1 MAEKN
6 KIPLVVLVDGS
17 NYLYRAFYAIPMLTN
32 SKGFPT
38 NAIYGFTNMLLKL
51 LRELEPDYI
60 VISFD
65 VKGPTTRHEEFT
77 DYKAT
82 RKPMPD
88 DLKPQIPFIKDIVR
102 GFSIPVLEK
111 QGVEADDIIG
121 TLAQRVS
128 KKDWRVVIVSG
139 DKDLMQLVDKNITM
153 IDTMK
158 DKIYDVAAVKERFG
172 VAPDK
177 VVEILGLMG
186 DTSDN
191 IPGVP
196 GIGPKT
202 AQRLIEEY
210 GSVEA
215 ILQNAEKLKNVKLR
229 ESFRKYA
236 EQARLSRQLALIR
249 KDIEFDFDIQ
259 DAARKEPDK
268 ELLAQLFSEF
278 EFSSLLQEI
287 KRETKEP
294 AKDCKLVLDE
304 EALAE
309 LVASLTD
316 CREISFE
323 IIGEKN
329 PSTHL
334 IGIALSTGSDAFYIP
349 WGHTH
354 AKEQLKKNNVL
365 TALAPIFSNAKIK
378 KYIHDLKTALVSL
391 ENFAVDVESGKDTK
405 SQSKAYRGGEEE
417 STLHSPGRHPTYS
430 TIHRG
435 ADDEAN
441 KGRRMNA
448 TWYDIML
455 AAYLLNPAKNS
466 YELAEIA
473 WEYLHEQIPV
483 PNDVAG
489 GKGKTYPLVLVP
501 PEKMAAYGG
510 RRADAVFALF
520 PLFAGKLKDIN
531 TAELFHK
538 VEMPLLY
545 VLADMEKKGVLVDTS
560 LLKQMSAELGQLLS
574 ISEEKIFRLA
584 GEKFNINSPKQLQSV
599 LFEKLKLPTGR
610 KTKEGF
616 STDVDVLTE
625 LAQSH
630 ELPAEILAY
639 RSLTKLKSTYV
650 DALPALIDPKSG
662 RIHTSYNQ
670 TVTATGRLSSS
681 NPNLQNIPI
690 RTLEGK
696 RIRQAFIA
704 APDSLL
710 ISADYSQIE
719 LRVLAH
725 LSEDEALIDAFSSD
739 EDIHSRTASDIFG
752 VFPQMVNADMRRQ
765 AKVINFGIL
774 YGMSAFGLAKE
785 LGVSLKIAQAYIDGY
800 FQRYKKVRIYLDGIL
815 EGARQDGF
823 VCTLLNRRRYLPE
836 LKSPVASVRQF
847 AERMA
852 INTPIQGT
860 AADLIKVAMVNI
872 AHLLTKKNLAARLIM
887 QVHDELVIESPVAEK
902 EEIMKLVK
910 KEMEEVIQLKVP
922 LRVEIASGA
931 NWDEAH

>member
-1 MAEKN
+1 
-6 KIPLVVLVDGS
+6 
-17 NYLYRAFYAIPMLTN
+17 
-32 SKGFPT
+32 
-38 NAIYGFTNMLLKL
+38 MLLKL
-51 LRELEPDYI
+51 LRDLAPDYI
-60 VISFD
+60 VMTFD
-65 VKGPTTRHEEFT
+65 LKGPTTRHEEFV

-88 DLKPQIPFIKDIVR
+88 DLIPQIPFIKDVVR
-102 GFSIPVLEK
+102 GLSISVLEK

-121 TLAQRVS
+121 TLAVQAS
-128 KKDWRVVIVSG
+128 KRGWRTAVISG
-139 DKDLMQLVDKNITM
+139 DKDLMQLVDENVTM

-158 DKIYDVAAVKERFG
+158 DKTYDIAAVNERFG
-172 VAPDK
+172 VGPDK

-210 GSVEA
+210 GSVEEV
-215 ILQNAEKLKNVKLR
+215 IKNSENLRNVKLR
-229 ESFRKYA
+229 DTFRTYA
-236 EQARLSRQLALIR
+236 EQARLSHQLASIR
-249 KDIEFDFDIQ
+249 KDIEIDFDLQ
-259 DAARKEPDK
+259 DAAIKEPDK
-268 ELLAQLFSEF
+268 EILSKLFSEF

-287 KRETKEP
+287 KRDTEKITKEY
-294 AKDCKLVLDE
+294 KQVLDRKS
-304 EALAE
+304 LDE
-309 LVASLTD
+309 LIVHLKNS
-316 CREISFE
+316 REISCE
-323 IIGEKN
+323 VVWEKN
-329 PSTHL
+329 PPTDL
-334 IGIALSTGSDAFYIP
+334 IGIAISDGSETFYVP
-349 WGHTH
+349 LGHTNALVQLQ
-354 AKEQLKKNNVL
+354 AKEVFA
-365 TALAPIFSNAKIK
+365 ALAPVLSDSKIK
-378 KYIHDLKTALVSL
+378 KYGHDLKNTLVFLAAL
-391 ENFAVDVESGKDTK
+391 AVDMQAAEDV
-405 SQSKAYRGGEEE
+405 
-417 STLHSPGRHPTYS
+417 
-430 TIHRG
+430 
-435 ADDEAN
+435 
-441 KGRRMNA
+441 
-448 TWYDIML
+448 ML

-466 YELAEIA
+466 YELAELA
-473 WEYLHEQIPV
+473 WEYLHQQIST

-489 GKGKTYPLVLVP
+489 GKGKTYPLALVP
-501 PEKMAAYGG
+501 VDKMTAYAGE
-510 RRADAVFALF
+510 RADAIFALA
-520 PLFAGKLKDIN
+520 PTLAAKLKKIN
-531 TAELFHK
+531 VLDLFRE

-545 VLADMEKKGVLVDTS
+545 VLTAMEKKGVLVDTS
-560 LLKQMSAELGQLLS
+560 LLKQMSVELGQLLS

-584 GEKFNINSPKQLQSV
+584 GEKFNINSPKQLQIV
-599 LFEKLKLPTGR
+599 LFEKLKLPTGK
-610 KTKEGF
+610 KTKDGY
-616 STDVDVLTE
+616 STDADVLSY
-625 LAQSH
+625 LALSH

-639 RSLTKLKSTYV
+639 RSLAKLKSTYI
-650 DALPALIDPKSG
+650 DALPALINLQTG

-704 APDSLL
+704 APDCVL

-725 LSEDEALIDAFSSD
+725 LSEDETLLEAFSSG
-739 EDIHSRTASDIFG
+739 EDIHNRTASDIFG

-785 LGVSLKIAQAYIDGY
+785 LGVSMKLAQEYIDGY
-800 FQRYKKVRIYLDGIL
+800 FQRYRKVRIYLDGIL
-815 EGARQDGF
+815 EGARRDGF
-823 VCTLLNRRRYLPE
+823 VCTLMNRRRYLPE
-836 LKSPVASVRQF
+836 LKSKIPFVRQF

-872 AHLLTKKNLAARLIM
+872 AHLLTKKNLIARLIM
-887 QVHDELVIESPVAEK
+887 QVHDELVVESPVAEK

-910 KEMEEVIQLKVP
+910 KEMEEVIKLKVP
-922 LRVEIASGA
+922 LKVEIASGK

>member
-17 NYLYRAFYAIPMLTN
+17 NYLYRAFYAIPTLTN

-88 DLKPQIPFIKDIVR
+88 DLRPQIPFIKDIVR

-128 KKDWRVVIVSG
+128 KQGWRTVIVSG
-139 DKDLMQLVDKNITM
+139 DKDLMQLVDENVTM
-153 IDTMK
+153 VDTMK
-158 DKIYDVAAVKERFG
+158 DKTYDVAAVKERFG

-210 GSVEA
+210 GSVET
-215 ILQNAEKLKNVKLR
+215 ILQNAENLKNVKLR

-287 KRETKEP
+287 KRETRER
-294 AKDCKLVLDE
+294 AKDCKLVLDKK
-304 EALAE
+304 ALAG
-309 LVASLTD
+309 LIVCLTD
-316 CREISFE
+316 CHEISFE
-323 IIGEKN
+323 IIREKN
-329 PSTHL
+329 PSADL
-334 IGIALSTGSDAFYIP
+334 IGIALSEGSDAFYIP
-349 WGHTH
+349 LGHTQ
-354 AKEQLKKNNVL
+354 AKEQLKKKDVL
-365 TALAPIFSNAKIK
+365 DALAPVFGDAKIK
-378 KYIHDLKTALVSL
+378 KYIHDLKTALVSM
-391 ENFAVDVESGKDTK
+391 ENFAVDVESGKDNTK
-405 SQSKAYRGGEEE
+405 SQPKAYQGSKEEATQ
-417 STLHSPGRHPTYS
+417 SYS
-430 TIHRG
+430 TILRV

-448 TWYDIML
+448 TWYDIMVM
-455 AAYLLNPAKNS
+455 AYILNPAKNS
-466 YELAEIA
+466 YELSELA
-473 WEYLHEQIPV
+473 WEYLHEQLPV
-483 PNDVAG
+483 PDDVAG
-489 GKGKTYPLVLVP
+489 GKGKTYPLALVP
-501 PEKMAAYGG
+501 PEKIAVYGG
-510 RRADAVFALF
+510 WRADAVFTLF
-520 PLFAGKLKDIN
+520 PLLTGKLKNIN
-531 TAELFHK
+531 AAELFHK

-560 LLKQMSAELGQLLS
+560 LLKQMSTELGQLLS

-599 LFEKLKLPTGR
+599 LFEKLNLPTGR

-650 DALPALIDPKSG
+650 DALPALIDPKTG

-725 LSEDEALIDAFSSD
+725 LSEDEALIDAFSSE

-800 FQRYKKVRIYLDGIL
+800 FQRYKKVRTYLDGIL
-815 EGARQDGF
+815 EDARRDGF

-836 LKSPVASVRQF
+836 LKSPVASMRQF

-872 AHLLTKKNLAARLIM
+872 AHLLSEKNLAARLIM
-887 QVHDELVIESPVAEK
+887 QVHDELVLEAPVKEK
-902 EEIMKLVK
+902 EEVMALVK
-910 KEMEEVIQLKVP
+910 KEMEEVIKLKVP
-922 LRVEIASGA
+922 LKVEIASGK

>member
-1 MAEKN
+1 MTKEN
-6 KIPLVVLVDGS
+6 KHPLVALVDGS
-17 NYLYRAFYAIPMLTN
+17 NYIYRAFYGVPLLTN

-51 LRELEPDYI
+51 LRDLTPDY
-60 VISFD
+60 VVVTFD
-65 VKGPTTRHEEFT
+65 LKGPTTRHEEFM

-88 DLKPQIPFIKDIVR
+88 DLIPQIPFIKDVVR
-102 GFSIPVLEK
+102 GFSISVLEK
-111 QGVEADDIIG
+111 QGTEADDIIG
-121 TLAQRVS
+121 TLTGQARV
-128 KKDWRVVIVSG
+128 KGWRVAVISG
-139 DKDLMQLVDKNITM
+139 DKDLMQLVDEGVTM

-158 DKIYDVAAVKERFG
+158 DKTYDVAAVKERFG
-172 VAPDK
+172 VGPDK

-210 GSVEA
+210 GTLENV
-215 ILQNAEKLKNVKLR
+215 LQNAENLR
-229 ESFRKYA
+229 NIKMRETMRTYA
-236 EQARLSRQLALIR
+236 DQARLSHQLATIR
-249 KDIEFDFDIQ
+249 KDIEIDFDLQ
-259 DAARKEPDK
+259 DASRKEPDN
-268 ELLAQLFSEF
+268 EALAKLFSEF
-278 EFSSLLQEI
+278 EFSSLLQQI
-287 KRETKEP
+287 KRDFGKAQKSARACQIVDSKESLGDI
-294 AKDCKLVLDE
+294 ALRLRECKEV
-304 EALAE
+304 ALE
-309 LVASLTD
+309 F
-316 CREISFE
+316 IW
-323 IIGEKN
+323 EKN
-329 PSTHL
+329 APTDL
-334 IGIALSTGSDAFYIP
+334 IGIGLSAGESAFYMP
-349 WGHTH
+349 LGHTTTQAQLP
-354 AKEQLKKNNVL
+354 AKVVFA
-365 TALAPIFSNAKIK
+365 ALAPVLKNPKIR
-378 KYIHDLKTALVSL
+378 KYIHDLKVALVSL
-391 ENFAVDVESGKDTK
+391 EKYSVDI
-405 SQSKAYRGGEEE
+405 QGG
-417 STLHSPGRHPTYS
+417 
-430 TIHRG
+430 
-435 ADDEAN
+435 DDV
-441 KGRRMNA
+441 
-448 TWYDIML
+448 ML
-455 AAYLLNPAKNS
+455 AAYLLNPAKHS
-466 YELAEIA
+466 YELTELA
-473 WEYLHEQIPV
+473 WEYLHENV
-483 PNDVAG
+483 LTPNDVAG
-489 GKGKTYPLVLVP
+489 GKGKTYPLNLVP
-501 PEKMAAYGG
+501 VDKMADYACA
-510 RRADAVFALF
+510 RADAVFALV
-520 PLFAGKLKDIN
+520 PVLAGKLDDIN
-531 TAELFHK
+531 AVDLFQE

-545 VLADMEKKGVLVDTS
+545 VLAAMEKKGVLVDTA
-560 LLKQMSAELGQLLS
+560 LLKQMSEELGELLS

-584 GEKFNINSPKQLQSV
+584 GEKFNINSPKQLQTI
-599 LFEKLKLPTGR
+599 LFEKLNLPKGK

-625 LAQSH
+625 LAKNH
-630 ELPAEILAY
+630 ELPGEILAY
-639 RSLTKLKSTYV
+639 RSLAKLKSTYV
-650 DALPALIDPKSG
+650 DALPALINPQTG

-725 LSEDEALIDAFSSD
+725 LSEDEALIDAFASG

-752 VFPQMVNADMRRQ
+752 VFPQMVNSDMRRQ

-785 LGVSLKIAQAYIDGY
+785 LGVSNKIAQVYIDGY
-800 FQRYKKVRIYLDGIL
+800 FQRYKKVRVYLDGIL
-815 EGARQDGF
+815 EGARRDGF

-836 LKSPVASVRQF
+836 LKSPVPSVRQF

-872 AHLLTKKNLAARLIM
+872 DHLLTKKNFSARLIM
-887 QVHDELVIESPVAEK
+887 QVHDELVLEAPVKEK
-902 EEIMKLVK
+902 DEVMALVK
-910 KEMEEVIQLKVP
+910 KEMEEVIKLKVP
-922 LRVEIASGA
+922 LKVEIAAGK

>member
-6 KIPLVVLVDGS
+6 EIPLVVLVDGS

-51 LRELEPDYI
+51 LRELMPDYI
-60 VISFD
+60 VVSFD

-88 DLKPQIPFIKDIVR
+88 DLRPQIPFIKDIVR

-111 QGVEADDIIG
+111 QGIEADDIIG
-121 TLAQRVS
+121 TLAKRVS
-128 KKDWRVVIVSG
+128 KQGWRTVIVSG
-139 DKDLMQLVDKNITM
+139 DKDLMQLVDENVTM

-158 DKIYDVAAVKERFG
+158 DKTYDVAAVKERFG
-172 VAPDK
+172 VGPDK
-177 VVEILGLMG
+177 VVEILGLVG

-215 ILQNAEKLKNVKLR
+215 ILQNAENLKNVKLR

-287 KRETKEP
+287 KQDAPRQVV
-294 AKDCKLVLDE
+294 DCIIITNSKKLQDFITQLQ
-304 EALAE
+304 A
-309 LVASLTD
+309 
-316 CREISFE
+316 CREVSCEF
-323 IIGEKN
+323 IGEKN
-329 PSTHL
+329 PSTDL
-334 IGIALSTGSDAFYIP
+334 IGIAFSTGSESFYIP
-349 WGHTH
+349 LT
-354 AKEQLKKNNVL
+354 KEQLKVKEVL
-365 TALAPIFSNAKIK
+365 AALAPILSNSNIK
-378 KYIHDLKTALVSL
+378 KYFHDLKTTLVAMPSL
-391 ENFAVDVESGKDTK
+391 DVLSGEDT
-405 SQSKAYRGGEEE
+405 G
-417 STLHSPGRHPTYS
+417 L
-430 TIHRG
+430 
-435 ADDEAN
+435 
-441 KGRRMNA
+441 M
-448 TWYDIML
+448 
-455 AAYLLNPAKNS
+455 AYLLNPAKNS
-466 YELAEIA
+466 YELSEVA
-473 WEYLHEQIPV
+473 WEYLHEQIPS
-483 PNDVAG
+483 PADVAG
-489 GKGKTYPLVLVP
+489 GKGKTYLLADVP
-501 PEKMAAYGG
+501 AEKMAAYGG
-510 RRADAVFALF
+510 QRATAVFSLF
-520 PLFAGKLKDIN
+520 PLLTGKLKEIKA
-531 TAELFHK
+531 AELFHK

-560 LLKQMSAELGQLLS
+560 LLKQMSEELGQLLS
-574 ISEEKIFRLA
+574 ISQEKISRLS
-584 GEKFNINSPKQLQSV
+584 GEKFNINSPKQLQIV
-599 LFEKLKLPTGR
+599 LFDKLKLPTGR

-625 LAQSH
+625 LAKNH

-639 RSLTKLKSTYV
+639 RSLAKLKSTYV

-704 APDSLL
+704 APNCLL

-725 LSEDEALIDAFSSD
+725 LSEDKALIDAFSSD

-785 LGVSLKIAQAYIDGY
+785 LGVPQKIAQAYIDGY
-800 FQRYKKVRIYLDGIL
+800 FERYKKVREYLDGIL
-815 EGARQDGF
+815 ENARRDGF

-887 QVHDELVIESPVAEK
+887 QVHDELVLEAPIKEK
-902 EEIMKLVK
+902 DEVMQLVK
-910 KEMEEVIQLKVP
+910 KEMEEVIKLKVP
-922 LRVEIASGA
+922 LKVEIAAGK